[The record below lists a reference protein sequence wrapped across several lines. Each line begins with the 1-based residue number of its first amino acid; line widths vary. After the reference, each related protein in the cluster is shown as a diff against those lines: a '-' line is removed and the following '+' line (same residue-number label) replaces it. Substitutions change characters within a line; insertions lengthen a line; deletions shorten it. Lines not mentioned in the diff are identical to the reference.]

1 MDCFA
6 PDELQSTMAS
16 PASSSTPLSGHG
28 HLAATSTPEAATA
41 TQIQV
46 VALVHT
52 PPTVGQGHVTVPSA
66 SAAGQSSTANLSAG
80 QGHVTVPS
88 ASAAGPSCAAN
99 HSAVGQ
105 VMFVN

>member
-1 MDCFA
+1 
-6 PDELQSTMAS
+6 MAG

-52 PPTVGQGHVTVPSA
+52 PHPVGQGHVTVPPAASAAGQSSAANHSAVGQGHVTVPSA
-66 SAAGQSSTANLSAG
+66 SAAGQSS
-80 QGHVTVPS
+80 
-88 ASAAGPSCAAN
+88 AAN
-99 HSAVGQ
+99 HSVGQ